1 MIEVSLIS
9 VGIAKS
15 LFKKSALGLFQEPF
29 WWEIVEQ
36 GFSKNCKVALVS
48 DGGQNKVLLPLF
60 FHRIGPIFRVGSP
73 LRGTFTPYV
82 GFIHLMDNIDVT
94 IEKDYLNCVIDFLL
108 KKGVHWIEISFTSE
122 RDFSNYYM
130 DTLGFTKET
139 PKTIVLN
146 TNQGEESLWLNM
158 QGRARNLVRKAEK
171 FGLTVNI
178 LDSNAQHVESFYSML
193 EKTFKKSGQRPPHSI
208 EFYTLMVDNAISSN
222 NLLFLSIHKDLET
235 VSMEMFLY
243 NSFEIHFISGTSTQ
257 NGNKYGANNLM
268 HWEVIKFACNHG
280 IKRYDF
286 GGMGIPAIDKFKKS
300 FGGIESCYNR
310 YTWMTPS
317 VRFLFKIYMRIRSKF
332 GYIG

>member
-9 VGIAKS
+9 VGVAKS

-48 DGGQNKVLLPLF
+48 DRGQNKVLLPLF
-60 FHRIGPIFRVGSP
+60 FHRIGPVLRVGSP

-82 GFIHLMDNIDVT
+82 GFIHLMDKIDIT
-94 IEKDYLNCVIDFLL
+94 IEKDYLNCVIGFLL
-108 KKGVHWIEISFTSE
+108 KKGVHWIEITFTSE
-122 RDFSNYYM
+122 RDFSNHYM
-130 DTLGFTKET
+130 DTLAFKKEK

-146 TNQGEESLWLNM
+146 TNQGKEDLWLNM

-178 LDSNAQHVESFYSML
+178 LDSNVQHIKSFYSML
-193 EKTFKKSGQRPPHSI
+193 EKTYKKSGQRPPHSI
-208 EFYTLMVDNAISSN
+208 GFYTLMVNNAISSN

-235 VSMEMFLY
+235 VSMGMFLY
-243 NSFEIHFISGTSTQ
+243 NSFEMHFISGTSSQ

-300 FGGIESCYNR
+300 FGGVEDCYNR

-332 GYIG
+332 GYIV